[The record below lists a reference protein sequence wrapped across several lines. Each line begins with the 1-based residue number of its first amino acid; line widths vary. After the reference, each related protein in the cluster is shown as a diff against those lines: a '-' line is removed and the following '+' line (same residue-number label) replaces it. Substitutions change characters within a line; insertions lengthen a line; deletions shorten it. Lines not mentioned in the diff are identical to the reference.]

1 MADYNLGDKK
11 GCLIGNWHEEHALLD
26 YAGHFRVP
34 PKDDERSKIFN
45 VSFRIFGKW

>member
-34 PKDDERSKIFN
+34 PKDDERLHCGAFVLVLGHSD
-45 VSFRIFGKW
+45 